1 MRFVSGVRALLA
13 AVVFAA
19 ISSTAPA
26 QNFPAKPVRLVVP
39 NSPGGGTDI
48 LARLLA
54 QRLQEIWGGQA
65 VIVDYKPGAGTVTGT
80 EYVVKAAADGYT
92 LGMSLSSLVINPSVR
107 SNLPYDTL
115 KDLVGVSITA
125 ISPNVITATP
135 SLEANNI
142 AELIALAKKNPGKL
156 SFATAG
162 TGSGLHMA
170 GELLKM
176 TAGIDMVHVPYK
188 GSGPGYPDVMAGRV
202 QLMIDPLFSS
212 LPYIKTGKLKPLAV
226 TSPERS
232 ASTPD
237 IPALAE
243 TLPGFNVLSTN
254 GVIAPAA
261 TPRPLVSRISADFAV
276 AVRHPD
282 TRKRMAEMGL
292 EPVGSTPEQYQ
303 QFIRS
308 EIEKWAKVVKFS
320 GVRLD

>member
-1 MRFVSGVRALLA
+1 MLA